1 MLICSNHCCKC
12 YYTVNNNPV
21 LCGYR
26 VFDFLVL
33 TAGIVDHVF
42 AIKILYK
49 NVITK
54 PQKEK
59 LISLHKKQDL
69 FENGKHSW
77 LKLMLQ

>member
-1 MLICSNHCCKC
+1 M
-12 YYTVNNNPV
+12 VNNNPV

-42 AIKILYK
+42 AIK
-49 NVITK
+49 
-54 PQKEK
+54 EK